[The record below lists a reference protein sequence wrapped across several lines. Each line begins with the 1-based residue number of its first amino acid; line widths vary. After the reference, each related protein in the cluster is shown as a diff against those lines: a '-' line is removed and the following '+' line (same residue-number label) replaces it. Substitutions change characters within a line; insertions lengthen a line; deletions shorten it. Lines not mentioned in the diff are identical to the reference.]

1 MARNTISLQNIVND
15 FILSRELTDYD
26 SSNKKQLM
34 MYGKQAIR
42 DEIAISLGAY
52 IKSIKLTVNTTLN
65 TVALPNDYIEYTKIG
80 VLDGNCQ
87 VQVLGLNEKINFAGT
102 IALDGG
108 GPTHLIQ
115 EGGTAIV
122 DADGI
127 EILDPK
133 SCTPTSSQSQYTGVF
148 FNSYE
153 DEFVNGRLFGLGGG
167 NNARGYYRFNPMDN
181 RIELNSEFAYDYIIL
196 EYIADESMSS
206 DPHVPIEA
214 EDYIRKYIFYR
225 SIQRKMNVP
234 QSAIAQ
240 AKNDAYLAKRQA
252 NFQMKM
258 FNKGEIQQQINRRF
272 QLAPKFFNN

>member
-1 MARNTISLQNIVND
+1 MARNTISLENIVND
-15 FILSRELTDYD
+15 FILGREQTDYD
-26 SSNKKQLM
+26 TANKKQLM

-42 DEIAISLGAY
+42 DELAIALGAY
-52 IKSIKLTVNTTLN
+52 LKSVKLTVNTTLN
-65 TVALPNDYIEYTKIG
+65 TIALPSDYIEYTKIG
-80 VLDGNCQ
+80 VLDKNCQ

-108 GPTHLIQ
+108 GD
-115 EGGTAIV
+115 AIL

-127 EILDPK
+127 ETLNAK
-133 SCTPTSSQSQYTGVF
+133 SCTPTSSQDQYTGVF

-181 RIELNSEFAYDYIIL
+181 RIELNSEYSYDYIIL

-206 DPHVPIEA
+206 NPHVPIEA

-234 QSAIAQ
+234 QSAIAE
-240 AKNDAYLAKRQA
+240 AKNNAYLAKKQA

-258 FNKGEIQQQINRRF
+258 FNKGEVQQQINRRF
-272 QLAPKFFNN
+272 QLAPKFANN